1 MRVYLSICVMLDAVQ
16 KTYDDVPF
24 NPRTGNCCL
33 QSSAGKEVDW
43 SLILCMSWDPTHTH
57 IMDSGAT
64 KQTGRTSPADG
75 QARCALDC
83 EQGLVLQSWT
93 LNKHMFEA
101 PTQVRCVEAVQIYL
115 DHVCAYKEQHGC
127 INGRI
132 HGSTD
137 KRMVEWVDNG
147 K

>member
-1 MRVYLSICVMLDAVQ
+1 MMTFPSILAREIVAC
-16 KTYDDVPF
+16 KVPLARKSIDPLF
-24 NPRTGNCCL
+24 YVCL
-33 QSSAGKEVDW
+33 E
-43 SLILCMSWDPTHTH
+43 IPHTHTH

-83 EQGLVLQSWT
+83 EQGIVLQSWN